1 MYIKSSVILF
11 FNKKSLFGFMV
22 PDGGSIMAGEAW

>member
-1 MYIKSSVILF
+1 MYIKSFVIQ
-11 FNKKSLFGFMV
+11 KGLFGFMV